1 MGHKSCDFV
10 STDVKC
16 YFVSKTWSVSIDY
29 STLSIYHFSIFL
41 QNWSRT
47 LVYLFSAYYFF
58 VRIDINKLMSLRW
71 YPNEFY
77 QIQLVALSL
86 QSKSFN
92 GLRKAVR
99 WGEKAENVIS
109 RCGSTERKKIFLP
122 KIQRG
127 GVVGIGGRT
136 ERKEEFFAKDTLSTN
151 GWWALVLVQTEGKES
166 IKWRLQS
173 RLPTRFYVSQ
183 IPSTLSEIWRLFQL
197 VNIVVFGNWPNIF
210 F

>member
-1 MGHKSCDFV
+1 M
-10 STDVKC
+10 
-16 YFVSKTWSVSIDY
+16 Y
-29 STLSIYHFSIFL
+29 
-41 QNWSRT
+41 
-47 LVYLFSAYYFF
+47 
-58 VRIDINKLMSLRW
+58 LRW

-77 QIQLVALSL
+77 QIQLVSLSL

-92 GLRKAVR
+92 GSRKAVR

-122 KIQRG
+122 KIHRVQEGRRCG
-127 GVVGIGGRT
+127 GHCGGRT
-136 ERKEEFFAKDTLSTN
+136 ERKEEFFAKDTLCTN

-183 IPSTLSEIWRLFQL
+183 IPSTPSEIWRLFQL
-197 VNIVVFGNWPNIF
+197 VNIVGFGNWLNIIF
-210 F
+210 LVGNSIVHL

>member
-1 MGHKSCDFV
+1 MLWVVLGKFSHCLKQAIPVSLECCVTQTTVCRNHYQMSCPWDTRVATLWVLMLSVTSSVRLEVYQSITARCQFI
-10 STDVKC
+10 TFQ
-16 YFVSKTWSVSIDY
+16 YFCKIDP
-29 STLSIYHFSIFL
+29 
-41 QNWSRT
+41 RT
-47 LVYLFSAYYFF
+47 LFRHIYYFF

-122 KIQRG
+122 KIHCVQEGRG
-127 GVVGIGGRT
+127 CGGH
-136 ERKEEFFAKDTLSTN
+136 
-151 GWWALVLVQTEGKES
+151 WW
-166 IKWRLQS
+166 
-173 RLPTRFYVSQ
+173 
-183 IPSTLSEIWRLFQL
+183 
-197 VNIVVFGNWPNIF
+197 
-210 F
+210 

>member
-1 MGHKSCDFV
+1 M
-10 STDVKC
+10 
-16 YFVSKTWSVSIDY
+16 Y
-29 STLSIYHFSIFL
+29 
-41 QNWSRT
+41 
-47 LVYLFSAYYFF
+47 
-58 VRIDINKLMSLRW
+58 LRW

-77 QIQLVALSL
+77 QIQLVSLSL

-109 RCGSTERKKIFLP
+109 RCGSTERKKISFC
-122 KIQRG
+122 QRYIVYRKGG

-136 ERKEEFFAKDTLSTN
+136 ERNEEFFAKDTLCTN

-197 VNIVVFGNWPNIF
+197 VNIVVFGNCQNILF
-210 F
+210 